1 VALSAAPLL
10 IGLLALVGGG
20 VAYAVPRRRFRLAGL
35 IELGLGA
42 ALATARHLGAGSGM
56 VVGAAAL
63 VLVAVFY
70 APVRRAAEPDVG
82 EDRVGDSLGL
92 SLRLLLVGFA
102 ATATVA
108 LVVNRPLGEGA
119 AIDLN
124 FTWYWCAAVGS
135 LFLMGDRHPDAVALG
150 GALLTGALCLAM
162 VHLGPE
168 VPLLA
173 LWAAPPLAMAVAARW
188 AVAD

>member
-1 VALSAAPLL
+1 VAVGAAPLL

-20 VAYAVPRRRFRLAGL
+20 VAYAVPRRQFRLAGL
-35 IELGLGA
+35 IELALGA
-42 ALATARHLGAGSGM
+42 ALATARHLGVASGV

-63 VLVAVFY
+63 VMIAVLH
-70 APVRRAAEPDVG
+70 APTVRGREPDPG
-82 EDRVGDSLGL
+82 AEAGRDGLGL

-108 LVVNRPLGEGA
+108 LVVNRPLGEGS

-124 FTWYWCAAVGS
+124 FTWYWCAAIGS
-135 LFLMGDRHPDAVALG
+135 LLLMGDRQPEAVALG
-150 GALLTGALCLAM
+150 GMLLTGALCLAM
-162 VHLGPE
+162 VHLGPD
-168 VPLLA
+168 VPLMV

-188 AVAD
+188 AVAE